1 MYKKRI
7 KISCEIG
14 IGHPI
19 FIVVQGLDFFGG
31 GGGGF
36 VCLFVCLVQ
45 FFYYILF
52 NCIACAF
59 AV

>member
-36 VCLFVCLVQ
+36 VCLFVWCS
-45 FFYYILF
+45 FSTTFYST
-52 NCIACAF
+52 
-59 AV
+59 V